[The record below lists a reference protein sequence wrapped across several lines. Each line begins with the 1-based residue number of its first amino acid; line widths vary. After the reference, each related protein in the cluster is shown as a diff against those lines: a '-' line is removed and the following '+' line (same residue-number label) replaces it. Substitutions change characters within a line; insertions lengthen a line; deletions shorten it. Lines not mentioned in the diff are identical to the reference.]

1 MRTLAGETIIASR
14 VETSNTIEN
23 VMAKVQEKEGIPNDQ
38 QHLFLPAAEGNPI
51 RSAISHL

>member
-23 VMAKVQEKEGIPNDQ
+23 VMAKVQEKEGILNDQ
-38 QHLFLPAAEGNPI
+38 QHLFLPAAEGNSI
-51 RSAISHL
+51 RPAMSHL